1 MTDVPESGGSDPL
14 PSTPMS
20 AEQLGRD
27 GVQESRLE
35 GRFKDLAESLPGMV
49 FEVSTDPRMNV
60 RYTYASLRTHD
71 VTGLT
76 PEQLFADPMALAKI
90 TLKEDF
96 PVLAKAYFEGARDM
110 RPISVD
116 VRLRRP
122 DTGAVRWMRTFASP
136 RRTEHGGYLW
146 NNYALDVTDEKDAQ
160 ARLETAER
168 RLRTIADT
176 VPGALYQFR
185 VTVAGDVEMTYL
197 SDGILRLTGIDQ
209 ETSQRDPRARF
220 QTLMP
225 EDVEVTA
232 AAVREATANLT
243 MLATDFRIRHAKSG
257 QIRWMRSLGL
267 PQREPDGST
276 IFNGFWQ
283 DITDARQL
291 ELDLA
296 QARDAAQ
303 AAEGRVREITDRSP
317 GVLFELRRA
326 PDGALSF
333 PFISNRL
340 EELCGVPAEEG
351 RANPMAVM
359 ERVVPDDLAIVLGQM
374 VAPSEGNV
382 DFEYRIVHRDG
393 RPRWLRTVALKRFEA
408 DGTMA
413 ATGFWQDNTEK
424 HELQESLA
432 RATEMAQAA
441 NHAKS
446 EFLANISHEIR
457 TPMNAVL
464 SFAYLGLRSEQPQR
478 QRDYFAKIE
487 SAARSLLDII
497 NDVLDLSK
505 VEAGKLELDIVPFA
519 LSQVIDNLESVV
531 GLRAQE
537 KALGFRVEIDR
548 DVPRNLVGDPLRLGQ
563 VLLNLAGNAVK
574 FTERGEVVV
583 RVRATGATE
592 ADRVQLHVDVSDTGV
607 GLTPEESSRLFAP
620 FVQADSSTTR
630 KFGGTGLGLS
640 ICKRMVE
647 LMGGSIGVDSE
658 PGRGSTFRFDVSVGV
673 SSQTVAPRAV
683 TTAQEADLVGLSV
696 LVVDDHEAN
705 LEVARDL
712 LQSAG
717 VLVALA
723 TSGAEAIAAAA
734 QQNFDAIFMDMRMPG
749 MDGMEAT
756 GHIRA
761 AEAGRQ
767 RVPIIALTAN
777 VMAPDR
783 ERCLSAGMD
792 DFVGKPIDVEELFA
806 ALSRVTGRGE
816 VPVLQRR
823 DRRAEDADPDFDFE
837 RARGRVART
846 PALYERLVQR
856 FVEGENLAERFVS
869 HAKDGKPAEAAM
881 AAHTLKG
888 FAAQVG
894 ALRLSRLSAALETR
908 LAGGAAADA
917 ADLDALAVAMEAAR
931 AQLRALCGAS
941 GGTPHGVG
949 DQAAVARLAAQLE
962 QELEDDEDGAW
973 DTYEALVGALPAD
986 RRESIAAVGP
996 LIANLEYESAL
1007 ALWRSLRG

>member
-1 MTDVPESGGSDPL
+1 MNDVPDPGVSA
-14 PSTPMS
+14 PVPTPLS
-20 AEQLGRD
+20 ADQLGGDR
-27 GVQESRLE
+27 VQESLME

-49 FEVSTDPRMNV
+49 YEVSTDQKMNV
-60 RYTYASLRTHD
+60 RYTYVSQRAHD
-71 VTGLT
+71 ITGLT
-76 PEQLFADPMALAKI
+76 PEQLLADPMALAKI
-90 TLKEDF
+90 TLPQDF
-96 PVLAKAYFEGARDM
+96 PVLARAYAEGAM
-110 RPISVD
+110 KMSPVTVD

-122 DTGAVRWMRTFASP
+122 DTGAIRWMRTFASP
-136 RRTEHGGYLW
+136 RRTEHGGWLW
-146 NNYALDVTDEKDAQ
+146 NNYALDVTSEKDAQ
-160 ARLETAER
+160 ERLETAER
-168 RLRTIADT
+168 QLRTIADT

-185 VTVAGDVEMTYL
+185 VDKAGDVTMTYL

-220 QTLMP
+220 ETLMP
-225 EDVEVTA
+225 EDVSVTSA
-232 AAVREATANLT
+232 AIREATANLT
-243 MLATDFRIRHAKSG
+243 MLSTDFRIRHAKSG
-257 QIRWMRSLGL
+257 EIRWMRSLGL

-283 DITDARQL
+283 DITDTRKL
-291 ELDLA
+291 ENDLA
-296 QARDAAQ
+296 AARDAAQ

-317 GVLFELRRA
+317 GVLFELRRT
-326 PDGALSF
+326 PDGALGF

-351 RANPMAVM
+351 RVNPMAVM
-359 ERVVPDDLAIVLGQM
+359 ERVVQEDLPVVMGQM
-374 VAPSEGNV
+374 ASPTEGNV
-382 DFEYRIVHRDG
+382 DFEYRIIHRDG
-393 RPRWLRTVALKRFEA
+393 RLRWLRTAALKRFEA

-505 VEAGKLELDIVPFA
+505 VEAGRLELDDAPFA
-519 LSQVIDNLESVV
+519 LSQVLDNLESVV

-537 KALGFRVEIDR
+537 KALAFRIEVEPT
-548 DVPRNLVGDPLRLGQ
+548 VPRNLVGDPLRLGQ
-563 VLLNLAGNAVK
+563 ILLNLGGNAVK

-583 RVRATGATE
+583 RVSAAPVSAGDE
-592 ADRVQLHVDVSDTGV
+592 RVQLHFAVQDSGV
-607 GLTPEESSRLFAP
+607 GLSAEQIAKLFAP

-640 ICKRMVE
+640 ICKRMVK

-658 PGRGSTFRFDVSVGV
+658 PGRGSTFRFDVSLGI
-673 SSQTVAPRAV
+673 SSQDAAPRVVAV
-683 TTAQEADLVGLSV
+683 RQEADLTGLCA

-717 VLVALA
+717 VIVSLA
-723 TSGAEAIAAAA
+723 ASGAEGIALAA
-734 QQNFDAIFMDMRMPG
+734 QQTFDAIFMDMRMPG
-749 MDGMEAT
+749 MDGIEAT

-761 AEAGRQ
+761 AESGR

-792 DFVGKPIDVEELFA
+792 DFVGKPIDVDELFA

-816 VPVLQRR
+816 GPVLHRR
-823 DRRAEDADPDFDFE
+823 DRREDAEPDFDFE

-846 PALYERLVQR
+846 PALYERLALH
-856 FVEGENLAERFVS
+856 FIDGEDLAERIRVQTQ
-869 HAKDGKPAEAAM
+869 AGQLAEAAIS
-881 AAHTLKG
+881 AHTLKG
-888 FAAQVG
+888 FGAQIG
-894 ALRLSRLSAALETR
+894 ALRLSRLAAKLEAR
-908 LAGGAAADA
+908 LGAAGASAPHEDELDELDA
-917 ADLDALAVAMEAAR
+917 AMTAAR
-931 AQLRALCGAS
+931 HELRAAMAS
-941 GGTPHGVG
+941 TTTTQPV
-949 DQAAVARLAAQLE
+949 DAERVKQLSAKLE
-962 QELEDDEDGAW
+962 QELEDDEDSAW
-973 DTYEALVGALPAD
+973 DTFEALAAALPAQ
-986 RRESIAAVGP
+986 RREAVAAVGRH
-996 LIANLEYESAL
+996 IANLEYEQAL
-1007 ALWRSLRG
+1007 DLWRSLRG